1 MNCWTQSKITN
12 TPHCFYLLNICGEAI
27 SDALSHL
34 DYVMIH
40 AGDVTSYVEE
50 LMEDMG
56 ALEGQPEQLRF
67 YFDYAGMARD
77 MEYNGDATELQYNGI
92 TYTVSGY

>member
-12 TPHCFYLLNICGEAI
+12 TPHCFYLLNICGESI

-67 YFDYAGMARD
+67 YFDYND
-77 MEYNGDATELQYNGI
+77 SSEATTILTEGVCERPNAP
-92 TYTVSGY
+92 V